1 MLLKS
6 LMSAGRRMEVDPSL
20 TSFETQVNRDKIL
33 PSKPDLEDNIV
44 EIVRH
49 MKINMGFLGGD
60 GSRG

>member
-1 MLLKS
+1 MP
-6 LMSAGRRMEVDPSL
+6 AGRRMEVDPSL
-20 TSFETQVNRDKIL
+20 TSFKTQVNRDKIL

-49 MKINMGFLGGD
+49 MRMNMGFWGGGD